1 MKKYETFLYSAA
13 GLAALFIIL
22 VAFNYLSSSA
32 AVRADLTDGRL
43 YTLSDG
49 TKKIL
54 QKLDGPVKLRLYV

>member
-13 GLAALFIIL
+13 GLVALFIIL

-54 QKLDGPVKLRLYV
+54 QKLDGPV